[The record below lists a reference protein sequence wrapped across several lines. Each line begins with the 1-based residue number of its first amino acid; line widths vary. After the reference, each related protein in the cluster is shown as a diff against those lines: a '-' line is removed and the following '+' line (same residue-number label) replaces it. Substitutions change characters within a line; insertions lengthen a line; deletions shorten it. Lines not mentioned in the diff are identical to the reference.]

1 MSPKGPLRL
10 LLVDDHPVVRDG
22 VAAIAET
29 QPDMEVVGEA
39 GDGEEAVELAQKLRP
54 DVVLMDLRLPGV
66 TGVEA
71 IRRIRAR
78 SPHTHILILTTYDSD
93 ESILEGLQAGAEGY
107 LLKGSSRQELLSAI
121 RAVARGESPLPPA
134 VAGRLINRL
143 RSGASA
149 TELSSRELEVL
160 KLMAAGKRNR
170 EIAQD
175 LFLSEKTVKSH
186 VSSILRKLNA
196 EDRTEAVTIGLR
208 RGLISL

>member
-1 MSPKGPLRL
+1 MSSPLRL

-22 VAAIAET
+22 VAAITET

-39 GDGEEAVELAQKLRP
+39 GDGEEAIDLALELKP
-54 DVVLMDLRLPGV
+54 DVVLMDLRLPRV

-71 IRRIRAR
+71 IRRIR
-78 SPHTHILILTTYDSD
+78 SELPHAHILILTTYDSD

-134 VAGRLINRL
+134 VAGRLISRL
-143 RSGASA
+143 RSGVAA
-149 TELSSRELEVL
+149 TELSARELEVL
-160 KLMAAGKRNR
+160 KLVAQGKRNR
-170 EIAQD
+170 EIADD
-175 LFLSEKTVKSH
+175 LFLSEKTVKAH

>member
-1 MSPKGPLRL
+1 MSSPLRL

-22 VAAIAET
+22 VAAITET

-39 GDGEEAVELAQKLRP
+39 GDGEEAIDLALELKP
-54 DVVLMDLRLPGV
+54 DVVLMDLRLPRV

-71 IRRIRAR
+71 IRRIR
-78 SPHTHILILTTYDSD
+78 SELPHAHILILTTYDSD

-134 VAGRLINRL
+134 VAGRLISRL
-143 RSGASA
+143 RSGAA
-149 TELSSRELEVL
+149 GTELSARELEVL
-160 KLMAAGKRNR
+160 KLVAQGKRNR
-170 EIAQD
+170 EIADD
-175 LFLSEKTVKSH
+175 LFLSEKTVKAH